1 MKGQTM
7 TKSDELL
14 TKQEAADILRC
25 SVKTVTRMI
34 ERKELKIYKP
44 NGKVLLKRSE
54 LYKRIEGSSN

>member
-1 MKGQTM
+1 M